1 MGEPRPA
8 RTVAARSVPRLLAR
22 LGSLPGGGAGLALVL
37 LLAVNLAFTPNFLS
51 AQSLFV
57 NLTQVAPIVIVAVG
71 MAVVVASGGI
81 DLSVGA
87 LMAIAGALAPL
98 TLKAQIGPG
107 YGVWITLAIVLPL
120 LAAAAGGWV
129 NGLLVTRAQI
139 QPIVATLI
147 LFIAG
152 RGIAQVLT
160 NGNLQ
165 VIDDP
170 ALRYIGLG
178 RPLGI
183 PIQVLLMAA
192 VVAAS
197 AWLLRST
204 LFGRQLIAVGG
215 NEAAARLCGIPVERV
230 KTLAYVICGVLS
242 GLAGLIVIG
251 INSSSDANQVG
262 LLMELDAIAAVAVG
276 GTSLAG
282 GRVSIA
288 GTLIGALIMQ
298 LIRTTLLAWGVPD
311 AMALVVKAA
320 IIVAAVWLQLRASR
334 PQATRATQFTSATR
348 EMASI
353 GRNGVLIALALL
365 MIFGA
370 LRYDGFIGAY
380 NLQSVVRYNSMF
392 AFIALGMA
400 FVIISGGI
408 DLSVGSL
415 AALASVVAAHLSQH
429 GVAVAVAGSLL
440 CAGLLGLVNGL
451 VVTRLRIAP
460 FVATLAM
467 LLAARGLALIAAGN
481 QSVSVNPDNG
491 FTDIGQGD
499 WLGLPIPGVMM
510 AAAFVVGWIALA
522 RSVFGRH
529 VLAIGGNED
538 ASRLLGVNVERTQ
551 LAAYTLSGL
560 CAGVAGLILAA
571 QFGAGQPTEGLGWE
585 LSAIASVVVGGT
597 LLTGGLG
604 TVGGTLA
611 GALLLGL
618 IFNLLN
624 FENGR
629 GVISLSAYWQSVI
642 RGAFL
647 LVVVLLQRR
656 LQRRH

>member
-1 MGEPRPA
+1 MAEPRSVSPA
-8 RTVAARSVPRLLAR
+8 AAAAPSTLAR
-22 LGSLPGGGAGLALVL
+22 LGRLPGGGAALALVV
-37 LLAVNLAFTPNFLS
+37 LLAVNLAFTPNFLTT
-51 AQSLFV
+51 QTLLV

-81 DLSVGA
+81 DLSVGSS
-87 LMAIAGALAPL
+87 MAIAGALAPL
-98 TLKAQIGPG
+98 TLGARLGPG
-107 YGVWITLAIVLPL
+107 YGLWITLAIVLPL
-120 LAAAAGGWV
+120 LAAAAAGLV
-129 NGLLVTRAQI
+129 NGLLVTRAKI

-152 RGIAQVLT
+152 RGIAQVTT

-170 ALRYIGLG
+170 VLIYLGLG
-178 RPLGI
+178 RPFGV

-192 VVAAS
+192 VVIGF
-197 AWLLRST
+197 AWLLRAT
-204 LFGRQLIAVGG
+204 VFGRQLIAVGG
-215 NEAAARLCGIPVERV
+215 NEAAARLCGIAVGRV
-230 KTLAYVICGVLS
+230 KTLAYVLCGVLS
-242 GLAGLIVIG
+242 GLAGLTVVG

-262 LLMELDAIAAVAVG
+262 LNMELDAIAAVAVG

-311 AMALVVKAA
+311 AVALVVKAA
-320 IIVAAVWLQLRASR
+320 IIVAAVWLQHRAAR
-334 PQATRATQFTSATR
+334 PPAASAAQFTSTAR
-348 EMASI
+348 DMASI

-365 MIFGA
+365 MVFGA
-370 LRYDGFIGAY
+370 LRYEGFIGAY

-400 FVIISGGI
+400 FVIVSGGI
-408 DLSVGSL
+408 DLSVGSV
-415 AALASVVAAHLSQH
+415 AALASVLAAHLSQH
-429 GVAVAVAGSLL
+429 GVAVAVLGPML

-467 LLAARGLALIAAGN
+467 LLAARGLALLAAGN
-481 QSVSVNPDNG
+481 ESVSVNPDNG
-491 FTDIGQGD
+491 YTEIGQGD
-499 WLGLPIPGVMM
+499 VLGLPIPGVMM
-510 AAAFVVGWIALA
+510 AAAFVAGWLALE

-529 VLAIGGNED
+529 VLAIGGNEE
-538 ASRLLGVNVERTQ
+538 ASRLLGVHVERTK
-551 LAAYTLSGL
+551 LAVYTLSGL
-560 CAGVAGLILAA
+560 CAGVAGVILAA

-604 TVGGTLA
+604 TVGGTLG

-656 LQRRH
+656 LQRRR